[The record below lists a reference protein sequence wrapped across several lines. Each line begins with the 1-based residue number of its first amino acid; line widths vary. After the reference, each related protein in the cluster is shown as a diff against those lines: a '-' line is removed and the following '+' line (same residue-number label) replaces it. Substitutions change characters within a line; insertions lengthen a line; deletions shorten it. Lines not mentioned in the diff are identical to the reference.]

1 MAYPTADGQPQLSG
15 NYIPLL
21 YATMLLIEFY
31 KTTVFGAIANTEH
44 EDQLKKFGDTLRIR
58 TLPDILVEDYVKGQD
73 LNYQTPDP
81 GFIDLLIDKGKYWA
95 MAINALD
102 KKQSDIA
109 YVEKWAAHASQLQA
123 VAIDTDVLHN
133 TYSESHAS
141 NMGATAGLISQSINL
156 GVLTAPKL
164 LSKANIVD
172 FIVDCGVVLDEQN
185 VPSDQR
191 WLTLPAWACG
201 LVKTSDLKDA
211 SLTGDK
217 VSPLRNGRI
226 GMIDRFEIYATNSL
240 ATVADSSGPV
250 STYMIFGQ
258 KNALTFASQ
267 MVNTETLKNP
277 KDFGDLIRSL
287 QAYGYKTIKPEAQGT
302 GYIARA

>member
-15 NYIPLL
+15 SYIPML

-58 TLPDILVEDYVKGQD
+58 TLPDIIVQDYVKGQD

-81 GFIDLLIDKGKYWA
+81 GYIDLLIDKGKYWA

-109 YVEKWAAHASQLQA
+109 YVEKWAAHASQIQA
-123 VAIDTDVLHN
+123 IAIDTDVLHN
-133 TYSESHAS
+133 TYSTSHAS

-156 GVLTAPKL
+156 GALTAPKL
-164 LSKANIVD
+164 LTKSNIID
-172 FIVDCGVVLDEQN
+172 WIVDCGVVLDEQD
-185 VPSDQR
+185 VPADQR

-226 GMIDRFEIYATNSL
+226 GMIDRFEIYATNNL
-240 ATVADSSGPV
+240 AKVTDSSGPI
-250 STYMIFGQ
+250 STYNIFGQ

-287 QAYGYKTIKPEAQGT
+287 QAYGYKTLKPEAMGT
-302 GYIARA
+302 GYIARG